1 MMYWVQL
8 ILEPCHGIE
17 RLLDIQKLS
26 DNTGLQSS
34 AAKHMVCWLLTE
46 SRRVQAGVFV
56 HILSSH
62 TLISKSSVTTLA
74 CSLQQLSTWY
84 VDCLRNHE
92 ACKRESS
99 FIFYRPTRLLDT
111 SRVAE

>member
-34 AAKHMVCWLLTE
+34 AAKHMVM
-46 SRRVQAGVFV
+46 
-56 HILSSH
+56 I
-62 TLISKSSVTTLA
+62 
-74 CSLQQLSTWY
+74 
-84 VDCLRNHE
+84 
-92 ACKRESS
+92 
-99 FIFYRPTRLLDT
+99 
-111 SRVAE
+111 RVALQSRIESNRLVRRI